1 MERSGISL
9 GWPCNSTQ
17 KPITLPFNT
26 KAAWKSVYIIS
37 NPTPKFALGIG
48 LVDEIGTLEDA
59 IKYAADLAGDENL
72 ASWNI
77 KGYPAPQ
84 TTMEMIMSSINGP
97 KEDYAVRLAKQFCKT
112 GVYARLPIEMKLAY

>member
-1 MERSGISL
+1 MRKFLSL
-9 GWPCNSTQ
+9 LTAVILSIPMLTQ
-17 KPITLPFNT
+17 NDM
-26 KAAWKSVYIIS
+26 
-37 NPTPKFALGIG
+37 TPYEMGRKDDALGIG